1 MLRQAQH
8 DISNTSRFI
17 KSEFLALSC
26 SACRSIN
33 MQTDKPLEKTKQS
46 DFRHIGNKLL
56 NWYKTNARDLP
67 FRQTKDPYKIWICEI
82 VFQQTRIAQG
92 LGHYNNFVQRFPDVK
107 TLAEA
112 DENEVLLYWKGL
124 GYYSRAI
131 NVHKAAQQIMNDY
144 NGVFPHEYDE
154 ILKLKG
160 VGKYTAAA
168 VSSICFEGK
177 IPAVDGN
184 FYRVLSRIFADDF
197 DISSSKAFN
206 YFSELAHLILPE
218 NVGDFNQA
226 MMDLGSEICKPKNP
240 LCSECPLN
248 EDCLAFSLNKVSEFP
263 VKTKKVKAADLELK
277 YYFVNR
283 NGQFLIQQRKDDFIW
298 KKLFEFPPEISDD
311 LIPFIKSVKNV
322 SHKLTHKN
330 LSIEIFNVEVES
342 EEIWQNFITQNN
354 YIVTDVEGSHEK
366 SFPKPLENYIQ
377 NYETA
382 YRIL

>member
-1 MLRQAQH
+1 MIGA
-8 DISNTSRFI
+8 SNNEDER
-17 KSEFLALSC
+17 
-26 SACRSIN
+26 
-33 MQTDKPLEKTKQS
+33 LEKIENTEFKP
-46 DFRHIGNKLL
+46 IGNKLL
-56 NWYKTNARDLP
+56 KWYEKNARDLP

-82 VFQQTRIAQG
+82 VFQQTRINQG
-92 LGHYNNFVQRFPDVK
+92 LGHYTNFIERFPDVK

-144 NGVFPHEYDE
+144 DGIFPNEYEE

-168 VSSICFEGK
+168 VSSICFNGR

-226 MMDLGSEICKPKNP
+226 MMDLGSEICKPKSP
-240 LCSECPLN
+240 LCGECPLN
-248 EDCLAFSLNKVSEFP
+248 KDCVAFLTNKVYEFP
-263 VKTKKVKAADLELK
+263 VKTKKVKAAGLDLK
-277 YYFVNR
+277 YYFVHR
-283 NGQFLIQQRKDDFIW
+283 NGEFLIQQRKDDFIW
-298 KKLFEFPPEISDD
+298 KKLFEFPPEISDE
-311 LIPFIKSVKNV
+311 LVPFIKSVKTVN
-322 SHKLTHKN
+322 HKLTHKN
-330 LSIEIFNVEVES
+330 LSIEIYNVEVDS
-342 EEIWQNFITQNN
+342 EEAWKHFIAEND
-354 YIVTDVEGSHEK
+354 YIISDYENSHQK
-366 SFPKPLENYIQ
+366 SFPKPLENYIG
-377 NYETA
+377 NYHTA